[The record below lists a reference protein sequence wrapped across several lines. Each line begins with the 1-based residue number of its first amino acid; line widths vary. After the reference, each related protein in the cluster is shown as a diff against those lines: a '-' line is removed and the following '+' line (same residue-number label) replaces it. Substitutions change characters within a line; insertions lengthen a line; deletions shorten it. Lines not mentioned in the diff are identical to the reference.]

1 MAFLSRLVDYLSAL
15 NYTLDYFRVIL
26 SSDTGAFPWIFNR
39 KVCPAGN
46 VIILGQVNK
55 MKKSHLAFFLLAVMA
70 AAALVWL
77 PAPSATAMAQAV
89 IATPTPQA
97 DGRITYIVKENDT
110 CISIALTMGISE
122 QQLRELNNLQGD
134 ACQFLFVGTEL
145 TIAIIEN
152 TPTPDVQ
159 EQVVVEPTATPLPGF
174 GTICVYLFNDEN
186 GNALAEA
193 EELPLAGGAVSVTD
207 RLGTVNQTGSTDD
220 SGEALCFADI
230 PEGDYNISVAIPEGY
245 NPTTVMNYALTLNA
259 GEISTIDFGAQPGSR
274 MGPIFGE
281 ERSSPLFLVLGVVF
295 IAAGVG
301 LWFYMR
307 KMKA

>member
-1 MAFLSRLVDYLSAL
+1 MRNF
-15 NYTLDYFRVIL
+15 
-26 SSDTGAFPWIFNR
+26 
-39 KVCPAGN
+39 
-46 VIILGQVNK
+46 
-55 MKKSHLAFFLLAVMA
+55 HLTFLLLAIVVLAM
-70 AAALVWL
+70 LVWL
-77 PAPSATAMAQAV
+77 PLPSDSTLAQAV
-89 IATPTPQA
+89 IATPTPQP

-110 CISIALTMGISE
+110 CISIALTMGITE

-134 ACQFLFVGTEL
+134 ACQYLFVGTEL

-152 TPTPDVQ
+152 TPTPEVQ
-159 EQVVVEPTATPLPGF
+159 EQVTVEPTPTPLPGY
-174 GTICVYLFNDEN
+174 GTICIYLFNDED
-186 GNALAEA
+186 GNALASE

-220 SGEALCFADI
+220 SGEPLCFADI

-281 ERSSPLFLVLGVVF
+281 ERSSPLFLVIGLVF

-307 KMKA
+307 KMKV